1 MRKIF
6 NTIKIGLIV
15 LLILIN
21 IVVYHFLPV
30 KVTKQFITMLVSLLN
45 VKVTIHGNTDGLKSD
60 NLLLMANHYDGVID
74 SGVLFDLYYKH
85 NKENILYTVVKHN
98 IVGDPTDKSSISKLL
113 CYIKSYF
120 IRSLY
125 FIPYKRGD
133 KEDGVIVKNKIVET
147 LETGKNI
154 LIFPEGTTHKDGV
167 SKDFRHGIFK
177 LAVEKK
183 MNILPITLKYS
194 KDIGAERFDPVDF
207 YKLFDNK
214 LDIYIHDLIDSNLEE
229 YYQTKDY
236 LGLKEKVFRTIG
248 GGAAPSPPAGG

>member
-1 MRKIF
+1 MRKIY

-21 IVVYHFLPV
+21 IVVYYLFPV
-30 KVTKQFITMLVSLLN
+30 KVTKQLIAMLTWLLN

-85 NKENILYTVVKHN
+85 NKNNMLHTVVKHN
-98 IVGDPTDKSSISKLL
+98 IVGDPSDKSLISKLL
-113 CYIKSYF
+113 CYIKSSF
-120 IRSLY
+120 IQSLY

-133 KEDGVIVKNKIVET
+133 KEDGAIVKNKIVET

-167 SKDFRHGIFK
+167 PKDFRHGIFK

-183 MNILPITLKYS
+183 MNILPITLKYG
-194 KDIGAERFDPVDF
+194 KDIGAERLDPVDF

-214 LDIYIHDLIDSNLEE
+214 LDIYIHDLIDSNVEE
-229 YYQTKDY
+229 CYQTKDY

-248 GGAAPSPPAGG
+248 GSTPTPPAGG

>member
-1 MRKIF
+1 MRKIY

-21 IVVYHFLPV
+21 IVVYYLFPV
-30 KVTKQFITMLVSLLN
+30 KVTKQLIAMLTWLLN

-74 SGVLFDLYYKH
+74 SVVLFDLYYKH
-85 NKENILYTVVKHN
+85 NKENILHTVVKHN
-98 IVGDPTDKSSISKLL
+98 IVGDPSDKSLISKLL
-113 CYIKSYF
+113 CYIKSSF
-120 IRSLY
+120 IQSLY

-133 KEDGVIVKNKIVET
+133 KEDGAIVKNKIVET

-167 SKDFRHGIFK
+167 PKDFRHGIFK

-183 MNILPITLKYS
+183 MNILPITLKYG
-194 KDIGAERFDPVDF
+194 KDIGAERLDPVDF

-214 LDIYIHDLIDSNLEE
+214 LDIYIHDLIDSNVEE
-229 YYQTKDY
+229 CYQTKDY

-248 GGAAPSPPAGG
+248 GSTPTPPAGG

>member
-1 MRKIF
+1 MRKIY

-21 IVVYHFLPV
+21 IVVYYLFPV
-30 KVTKQFITMLVSLLN
+30 KVTKQLIAMLTWLLN

-85 NKENILYTVVKHN
+85 NKENILHTVVKHN
-98 IVGDPTDKSSISKLL
+98 IVGDPSDKSLISKLL
-113 CYIKSYF
+113 CYIKSSF
-120 IRSLY
+120 IQSLY

-133 KEDGVIVKNKIVET
+133 KEDGAIVKNKIVET

-167 SKDFRHGIFK
+167 PKDFRHGIFK

-183 MNILPITLKYS
+183 MNILPITLKYG
-194 KDIGAERFDPVDF
+194 KDIGAERLDPVDF

-214 LDIYIHDLIDSNLEE
+214 LDIYIHDLIDSNVEE
-229 YYQTKDY
+229 CYQTKDY

-248 GGAAPSPPAGG
+248 GSTPTPPAGG